1 MSDCIF
7 CRISEGSIS
16 SNFVYQD
23 EDVMVIRDI
32 HPAAPVHLLVIPR
45 EHVSDIMAADETL
58 ITSLVALV
66 KKIIREQKITNYR
79 LVTNGGGA
87 ALIEHLHVH
96 LMGEVDKHRDL

>member
-7 CRISEGSIS
+7 CQIAQGTIP

-23 EDVMVIRDI
+23 DDFMVIRDI

-45 EHVSDIMAADETL
+45 EHVVDFVEGDDTL
-58 ITSLVALV
+58 LTSLATLV
-66 KKIIREQKITNYR
+66 KKIIKQEKITNYR

-96 LMGEVDKHRDL
+96 LMGQVDKHRDL

>member
-7 CRISEGSIS
+7 CQISEGSIPS
-16 SNFVYQD
+16 DFVYQD
-23 EDVMVIRDI
+23 EDFIAIRDI

-45 EHVSDIMAADETL
+45 EHVVDVMTADDSL
-58 ITSLVALV
+58 LTSLATLV

-79 LVTNGGGA
+79 LVNNGGGA

-96 LMGEVDKHRDL
+96 LMGAVDKHRDL